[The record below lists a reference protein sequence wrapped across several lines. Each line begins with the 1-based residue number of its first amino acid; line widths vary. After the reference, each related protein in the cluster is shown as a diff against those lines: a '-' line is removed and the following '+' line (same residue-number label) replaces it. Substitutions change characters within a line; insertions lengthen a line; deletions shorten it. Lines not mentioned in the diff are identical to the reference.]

1 MPVARVN
8 GIDIHYETF
17 GDGPP
22 VVWLHGL
29 MGSIERSR
37 LMGESIDGLASHGY
51 RVIEY
56 DARGHGQSTITD
68 SESDYTWTSHA
79 DDMLA
84 LLDHLEIERA
94 IVGGGSMG
102 AGVSIMLALDHA
114 ERVEK
119 LVLHTPPPLADT
131 IEPAQ
136 QVFGGLVWLIEQVGV
151 EKATETVLQL
161 PEYVEMKVNDPAQ
174 HEMMSRWLSGL
185 HPKAAPLTTRGLL
198 FGPALPAERFGEIS
212 CPTLVIGQPDD
223 QIHPLSTVYR
233 LHEAITGSQV
243 ISAPSMGYY
252 QHHHDELIQT
262 IEAFLDSGPSP
273 K

>member
-1 MPVARVN
+1 MPIARVN
-8 GIDIHYETF
+8 GIDIHYETH

-22 VVWLHGL
+22 IVWLHGL
-29 MGSIERSR
+29 MSSIERSPS
-37 LMGESIDGLASHGY
+37 MGESVNALAERGF

-56 DARGHGQSTITD
+56 DARGHGESTIT
-68 SESDYTWTSHA
+68 ENEADYNWSSHA

-84 LLDHLEIERA
+84 LLDHLEIDRA
-94 IVGGGSMG
+94 VVGGGSMG
-102 AGVSIMLALDHA
+102 AGVGVMFALDHP

-119 LVLHTPPPLADT
+119 LVLNAPPPLADT

-161 PEYVEMKVNDPAQ
+161 PQYVEMKANDPEQ
-174 HEMMSRWLSGL
+174 YENMSEWFSGL

-198 FGPALPAERFGEIS
+198 FGPALPAERFGEIA
-212 CPTLVIGQPDD
+212 CPTLIIGRPDD
-223 QIHPLSTVYR
+223 QIHPLSTVEL
-233 LHEAITGSQV
+233 LHKAVASSRIV
-243 ISAPSMGYY
+243 IAPSFGYY
-252 QHHHDELIQT
+252 QEHAAELIDT
-262 IEAFLDSGPSP
+262 VASFLTDTPTA